1 LFPFTIIEHF
11 FFAAF
16 FIALMK
22 EAANIVQ
29 TSVNFYQTARRS
41 IAEDI
46 HFLHLEVSF
55 QKYGNSSVLCLAH
68 HILTCLI
75 NLTALLEE

>member
-1 LFPFTIIEHF
+1 LNISFLPLFSRRDI
-11 FFAAF
+11 
-16 FIALMK
+16 IALMK
-22 EAANIVQ
+22 EAVNIVQ

-46 HFLHLEVSF
+46 HLLHLEVSF
-55 QKYGNSSVLCLAH
+55 QKYGNSSVLSLAH
-68 HILTCLI
+68 HILACLI